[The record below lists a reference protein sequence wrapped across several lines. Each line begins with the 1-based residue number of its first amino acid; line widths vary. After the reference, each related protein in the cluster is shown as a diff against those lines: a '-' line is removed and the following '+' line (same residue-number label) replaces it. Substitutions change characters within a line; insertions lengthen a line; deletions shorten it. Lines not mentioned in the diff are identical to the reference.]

1 MPVRRRGLLF
11 ILIALFL
18 SGALSLDKITNALGL
33 GGPVAIS
40 EQSKAHILHGD
51 KTGGGHQFG
60 AGKPCK
66 SEFPKEWSGD
76 DIIANVKMI
85 ASNDNL
91 PWRKQRNGYYTAEET
106 VEGVRVRVVLNGR
119 RDDVVTAYPV
129 NTGRN
134 PCPRRTP
141 ANDNFNYNE

>member
-1 MPVRRRGLLF
+1 MPAKRRGLLV
-11 ILIALFL
+11 ILIMLFL
-18 SGALSLDKITNALGL
+18 SGVLSLDKITDTLGL
-33 GGPVAIS
+33 DGPVTIS

-60 AGKPCK
+60 AGRPCK

-76 DIIANVKMI
+76 DIIANIEQV

-91 PWRKQRNGYYTAEET
+91 PWRKQKNGYYTAEDT

-129 NTGRN
+129 NVKRN
-134 PCPRRTP
+134 ACPRRTP
-141 ANDNFNYNE
+141 ANDNYDYNE

>member
-1 MPVRRRGLLF
+1 M
-11 ILIALFL
+11 LFL
-18 SGALSLDKITNALGL
+18 SGALSLDKITHALGL
-33 GGPVAIS
+33 DGPVSVS
-40 EQSKAHILHGD
+40 EQSKIHILHGD

-76 DIIANVKMI
+76 DIIANIEHI

-91 PWRKQRNGYYTAEET
+91 PWRKQKNGYYTAEET

-119 RDDVVTAYPV
+119 RSDVVTAYPV

-134 PCPRRTP
+134 PCPPRAP